1 MTIQDVYNY
10 SALYVDSKVNQ
21 MQSVD
26 LGEAQNDALA
36 IGSAVNKISYDDS
49 INSMK
54 ASKYVDLEHISL
66 TFVAEDT
73 FGYIGSERN
82 VENLDVMQ
90 AISDMQKDSVLH
102 QYQTFVSM
110 DEPIFSSEDGM
121 VFLK

>member
-1 MTIQDVYNY
+1 MTIQDVSNY
-10 SALYVDSKVNQ
+10 GALYVDSKVNQ
-21 MQSVD
+21 MHRVIVED
-26 LGEAQNDALA
+26 AQNEAYATDY
-36 IGSAVNKISYDDS
+36 SVNKMSSNDS
-49 INSMK
+49 TNSMK

-102 QYQTFVSM
+102 QYHTFVSM
-110 DEPIFSSEDGM
+110 DEPIFSSEDGK